1 MITRKIVV
9 SVLVLV
15 SLLVLYASQYCCS
28 VNVHEGEETEGSTH
42 PLLYSHSS
50 NTKDQPT
57 ERLWISNHSTSLLV
71 AKVTE
76 MGIRDSALKQHI
88 TDIQSQYHY
97 STYHSAHLQN
107 YLASTLSSSNLSSP
121 HTDVFG
127 RPCDDSLCTQY
138 LNKEELEKFRH
149 CSEHLEKWAAN
160 NGTCQFL
167 NGTSHGKVALAS
179 FPGSGNT
186 WVRGLL
192 EKATGLC
199 TGKIR
204 K

>member
-9 SVLVLV
+9 GVLVLV
-15 SLLVLYASQYCCS
+15 SLLVLYASRYCCS

-42 PLLYSHSS
+42 PLLHSH
-50 NTKDQPT
+50 
-57 ERLWISNHSTSLLV
+57 
-71 AKVTE
+71 
-76 MGIRDSALKQHI
+76 
-88 TDIQSQYHY
+88 
-97 STYHSAHLQN
+97 
-107 YLASTLSSSNLSSP
+107 STLSSSNLSSP

-138 LNKEELEKFRH
+138 LNEEELEKFRH